1 MSNPRIVAQMR
12 DDWNARAREDAG
24 YYVAFGRRGQDDA
37 GFFATA
43 SEVIRRLDAELR
55 RFPSGETLRLN
66 ALEIGCGPGRL
77 MRPMSRHFAE
87 VHGVDVSDE
96 MIALACEKLRDTPN
110 AFPHVSNGASLEQ
123 FGDGSFGFVYSYAV
137 FQHIPS
143 REVVYQ
149 YLREIRRVLIPG
161 GLAHLQFNGLPR
173 DPISEG
179 SYNTWTGARF
189 SAEEILQFTRDND
202 FQMLALEGASTQY
215 MWTTWR
221 KRPMQQLA
229 LPAVP
234 PAAVR
239 RITNASSSEPVA
251 PCRGRFASISLWV
264 ENLPEDAGLHDLQVF
279 IGGSRGTVEHIGPPN
294 RDGFQQVN
302 VALPP
307 MDATGLLPVE
317 LLWRDK
323 RISPVATLRV
333 IPPGPLVPRLQSVCD
348 AVNLVAEN
356 RIETRLVKMTL
367 EEISRPEEIRASI
380 DGRAVETSARVRHNR
395 SLTVAAQPT
404 LSGSQPLTE
413 PRPSGSGQTDELG
426 LDYFCVDP
434 RPQRYEVNFRLPE
447 EIRSGIH
454 TLEVSLG
461 RRRIGGALLEVM

>member
-1 MSNPRIVAQMR
+1 MR
-12 DDWNARAREDAG
+12 EDWNARAREDAG

-43 SEVIRRLDAELR
+43 SDVVRRLEAELR
-55 RFPSGETLRLN
+55 RIPSGETLRWK

-87 VHGVDVSDE
+87 IHGVDVSDE
-96 MIALACEKLRDTPN
+96 MIALAREKLRDIPN
-110 AFPHVSNGASLEQ
+110 AFPRVSNGASLEH
-123 FGDGSFGFVYSYAV
+123 FDDDSFGFVYSYAV

-143 REVVYQ
+143 RDVVYQ
-149 YLREIRRVLIPG
+149 YLREIARVLTLG

-173 DPISEG
+173 DPIFEG

-189 SAEEILQFTRDND
+189 SAQEILEFTQDSG
-202 FQMLALEGASTQY
+202 FQVLALEGASTQY

-221 KRPMQQLA
+221 KRPLWGSQSCR
-229 LPAVP
+229 LPVP
-234 PAAVR
+234 IR

-264 ENLPEDAGLHDLQVF
+264 ENLPEDAGLHDLRVL

-294 RDGFQQVN
+294 RDGFQQVS

-323 RISPVATLRV
+323 RISPPATLRV
-333 IPPGPLVPRLQSVCD
+333 IPPGPLVPRLESVCD
-348 AVNLVAEN
+348 AVNLVAVD

-380 DGRAVETSARVRHNR
+380 DGLAVEALAGVRRNR
-395 SLTVAAQPT
+395 SLTVAAQPG
-404 LSGSQPLTE
+404 LSGSQLLTE

-434 RPQRYEVNFRLPE
+434 RPLRYAVNFRLPE
-447 EIRSGIH
+447 EIGPGVH
-454 TLEVSLG
+454 ELEVSLG
-461 RRRIGGALLEVM
+461 RRSIGRALLEVM